1 MSGSANRGAAPRR
14 AGRRGLAALPVS
26 LPVPLS
32 ALLLVAIGIVLLAQ
46 AAWIPAKAA
55 LAQVL
60 LERAFERTLAEGASM
75 RPWPWADTVPVA
87 RIGFPRLGER
97 YVVLAGSSGQA
108 LAFGPGH
115 VEGTPEAGELGTAVY
130 AAHRDTQFRSLGRLA
145 AGDAITVE
153 RRDGRSL
160 RFRVTGR
167 RVARWDA
174 SGLDPQAPGRHL
186 VLATCWPL
194 DAVTPGPERLL
205 VEAALDETA
214 EP

>member
-1 MSGSANRGAAPRR
+1 MSGCAQQGAAPWCS
-14 AGRRGLAALPVS
+14 GRRGLAALP
-26 LPVPLS
+26 
-32 ALLLVAIGIVLLAQ
+32 AFLLVAAGLVLLAQ

-60 LERAFERTLAEGASM
+60 LERAFARTLAEGVAVP
-75 RPWPWADTVPVA
+75 PWPWADTVPVA
-87 RIGFPRLGER
+87 RIGFPRLGEH

-115 VEGTPEAGELGTAVY
+115 VEGTPEAGEPGTAVY
-130 AAHRDTQFRSLGRLA
+130 AAHRDTQFRSLGRLSI
-145 AGDAITVE
+145 GDLIEVV
-153 RRDGRSL
+153 RRDRVSA
-160 RFRVTGR
+160 RFRVTGK
-167 RVARWDA
+167 RVVRWDA
-174 SGLDPQAPGRHL
+174 SGLDPAAPGRRL

-205 VEAALDETA
+205 VEADAVT

>member
-1 MSGSANRGAAPRR
+1 MSGIAQQGAASRR
-14 AGRRGLAALPVS
+14 LGRRGLAALPIS
-26 LPVPLS
+26 LP
-32 ALLLVAIGIVLLAQ
+32 ALLLVAAGSVLLAQ

-60 LERAFERTLAEGASM
+60 LELAFARTLAKGGPA
-75 RPWPWADTVPVA
+75 RPWPWADTGPVA
-87 RIGFPRLGER
+87 RISFPRLEER

-115 VEGTPEAGELGTAVY
+115 VEGTPEAGEPGIAVY
-130 AAHRDTQFRSLGRLA
+130 AAHRDTQFRSLGHLA
-145 AGDAITVE
+145 VGDAITVE
-153 RRDGRSL
+153 RRDRVTV

-167 RVARWDA
+167 RVVRWDA
-174 SGLDPQAPGRHL
+174 SGLDPQAPGRRL